1 MHLVR
6 TLPLAL
12 LALAG
17 AVTADDYDYIRG
29 DDIYSEDYN
38 YGLNYDRLRS
48 VPETP
53 DADLGGAG
61 ASPESIGERDGA
73 MGAGDQPRRRRR
85 PAALHDAPDSGTAPR
100 DLSGPAQSGPRR
112 RRRRPAGKRRAT
124 GARPLT

>member
-48 VPETP
+48 DESWCAVPALVVLP
-53 DADLGGAG
+53 GACVSLKPLPADDWDRPFQGWVCEGGF
-61 ASPESIGERDGA
+61 
-73 MGAGDQPRRRRR
+73 QPS
-85 PAALHDAPDSGTAPR
+85 DC
-100 DLSGPAQSGPRR
+100 
-112 RRRRPAGKRRAT
+112 
-124 GARPLT
+124 

>member
-73 MGAGDQPRRRRR
+73 MGAGDQGRAAADDRQPSMTRRIQELRRETY
-85 PAALHDAPDSGTAPR
+85 PDPLNPGL
-100 DLSGPAQSGPRR
+100 DDDGD
-112 RRRRPAGKRRAT
+112 
-124 GARPLT
+124 ARPESGAPPVPGR

>member
-17 AVTADDYDYIRG
+17 AVAADDYDYIRG

-53 DADLGGAG
+53 DADLSGAG
-61 ASPESIGERDGA
+61 ASPESVGERGGA
-73 MGAGDQPRRRRR
+73 MGAGDQGRAAADDRQPSMTRRIQELRRETYPDPLDPGR
-85 PAALHDAPDSGTAPR
+85 EKGAGGGPESSAPAVPGR
-100 DLSGPAQSGPRR
+100 
-112 RRRRPAGKRRAT
+112 
-124 GARPLT
+124 